1 MLGRWNADYDDP
13 DNFTYSLFHS
23 GNGLLKAYFSS
34 LETDRLLDEAR
45 SEGRPAAREALYRKF
60 ENDLLEADF
69 IVPLFHDV
77 DYRIASPAVRG
88 LELRSRPP
96 FVNYSEIGKVVSVPE
111 PEQAPLRAWTEGV
124 LHVPIPGEFAE
135 FDPVFA
141 DAWQQVE
148 TLPSIFETLTR
159 DVRGGQIVP
168 WLASEFA
175 AEEGG
180 RRFRFRLRPAVRFH
194 DGRRLTSRD
203 VRASFERL
211 LQAPRSQT
219 RFFLSTVRGAER
231 VIAGRATELEGFR
244 ILSPTEFL
252 IDLEKPI
259 AFFPVLLAY
268 PALAIVPEGTGKVG
282 ASWREGC
289 VGTGPFRVV
298 SFEPGRRLETE
309 RNPSYWREGFPK
321 SEGLVFHFG
330 VTSETI
336 RNEFLAGRYSIASD
350 LLPADVEAFRQNPL
364 YAPNY
369 REVPRLT
376 TYYVAFNSHKGFFAD
391 AERRRDVAAAFNASE
406 IVRRTLGRIAVPA
419 TGLIPPGLLGSD
431 ATAAGKVSRAVLPGT
446 VSGEHTVSRDSIEL
460 SVALHPVFLGEFS
473 AFYAEFQQTLR
484 EAGFILRPVN
494 GDSMPEFL
502 EATGR
507 ADADM
512 FIGRWNADYPD
523 ADTFVHGVLHSQA
536 GLNRNF
542 CSTPEIDRL
551 AEQGRAELDPR
562 ARHSIYRKV
571 EELLA
576 RDVLI
581 APLFHERLYRFARPE
596 VEGLTVSFAGTAVP
610 YEELRIRR

>member
-1 MLGRWNADYDDP
+1 
-13 DNFTYSLFHS
+13 
-23 GNGLLKAYFSS
+23 
-34 LETDRLLDEAR
+34 
-45 SEGRPAAREALYRKF
+45 
-60 ENDLLEADF
+60 
-69 IVPLFHDV
+69 
-77 DYRIASPAVRG
+77 
-88 LELRSRPP
+88 
-96 FVNYSEIGKVVSVPE
+96 
-111 PEQAPLRAWTEGV
+111 
-124 LHVPIPGEFAE
+124 
-135 FDPVFA
+135 
-141 DAWQQVE
+141 
-148 TLPSIFETLTR
+148 
-159 DVRGGQIVP
+159 
-168 WLASEFA
+168 
-175 AEEGG
+175 
-180 RRFRFRLRPAVRFH
+180 
-194 DGRRLTSRD
+194 
-203 VRASFERL
+203 
-211 LQAPRSQT
+211 
-219 RFFLSTVRGAER
+219 

-244 ILSPTEFL
+244 IPPTEFL

-282 ASWREGC
+282 ELAGRLRRH
-289 VGTGPFRVV
+289 GPFRVV

-350 LLPADVEAFRQNPL
+350 LLPVDVEAFRQNPL

-419 TGLIPPGLLGSD
+419 TGLIPRTARLGCRSRGKGLAGGPPGRRVGRAHRLARLDRAFGRP
-431 ATAAGKVSRAVLPGT
+431 ASRLP
-446 VSGEHTVSRDSIEL
+446 R
-460 SVALHPVFLGEFS
+460 EFS